1 MREKPMK
8 ISFFILSF
16 ILFSPVNSYASVQFK
31 ATNPNVSI
39 TLTTS
44 NPPTVPS
51 SGGSFDYK
59 IAVSNEEP
67 TPVTFDVWT
76 YVILPEGEKHGPVI
90 GPKNIHLPSGVSISR
105 DTQQFIPAFAP
116 PGDCAYHACV
126 GIFPG
131 EIWDSDSLT
140 FQKMPVGGWY
150 SQYSDVYKLLMD
162 VHFVDAENGW
172 TVCTLN
178 TIMRTSNGGNNWHL
192 QNNPPSAHYYAVQ
205 FVDTQTGWAAG
216 TPAVHTTDG
225 GETWEE
231 QYGISHTVWDIH
243 FMDALTGWAVGGR
256 EFQFPGGDP
265 IRTIYKTE
273 DGGESWVAQYYEYD
287 EVPLHGVFFI
297 DPDIGWAVGD
307 AGAILHTTDGGNNWH
322 PQVSGTLK
330 HLRGVHFTD
339 ANNGWAVGVS
349 GTLLYTEDGGNTWN
363 VRDLGITQHLVS
375 VVFVDPDTGWI
386 AGGDV
391 GTGLILH
398 TTDGGDT
405 WDAQESG
412 TSNSLASIH
421 FVDPNVGWAVGIYGT
436 ILHTTTGG
444 SEMHSD

>member
-90 GPKNIHLPSGVSISR
+90 GPKNIRLPSGASISR

-140 FQKMPVGGWY
+140 FQKMSGGGWY
-150 SQYSDVYKLLMD
+150 SQYADVYKILMD
-162 VHFVDAENGW
+162 VHFVDAENG
-172 TVCTLN
+172 
-178 TIMRTSNGGNNWHL
+178 
-192 QNNPPSAHYYAVQ
+192 
-205 FVDTQTGWAAG
+205 
-216 TPAVHTTDG
+216 
-225 GETWEE
+225 
-231 QYGISHTVWDIH
+231 
-243 FMDALTGWAVGGR
+243 
-256 EFQFPGGDP
+256 
-265 IRTIYKTE
+265 
-273 DGGESWVAQYYEYD
+273 
-287 EVPLHGVFFI
+287 
-297 DPDIGWAVGD
+297 
-307 AGAILHTTDGGNNWH
+307 
-322 PQVSGTLK
+322 
-330 HLRGVHFTD
+330 
-339 ANNGWAVGVS
+339 
-349 GTLLYTEDGGNTWN
+349 
-363 VRDLGITQHLVS
+363 
-375 VVFVDPDTGWI
+375 
-386 AGGDV
+386 
-391 GTGLILH
+391 
-398 TTDGGDT
+398 
-405 WDAQESG
+405 
-412 TSNSLASIH
+412 
-421 FVDPNVGWAVGIYGT
+421 
-436 ILHTTTGG
+436 
-444 SEMHSD
+444 